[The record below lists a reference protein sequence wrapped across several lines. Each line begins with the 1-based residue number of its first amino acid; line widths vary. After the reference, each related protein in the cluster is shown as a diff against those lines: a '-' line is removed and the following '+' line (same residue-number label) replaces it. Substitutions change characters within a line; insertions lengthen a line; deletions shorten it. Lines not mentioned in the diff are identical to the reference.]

1 VWETSGDTTSGAEL
15 LEIYLNMS
23 EVTDYTNKNVT
34 INMYNCKIQMT
45 LYINDYNYTLVL
57 L

>member
-1 VWETSGDTTSGAEL
+1 LLCFITERFEFSCVWETSGDTTSGAEL

-34 INMYNCKIQMT
+34 INM
-45 LYINDYNYTLVL
+45 
-57 L
+57 